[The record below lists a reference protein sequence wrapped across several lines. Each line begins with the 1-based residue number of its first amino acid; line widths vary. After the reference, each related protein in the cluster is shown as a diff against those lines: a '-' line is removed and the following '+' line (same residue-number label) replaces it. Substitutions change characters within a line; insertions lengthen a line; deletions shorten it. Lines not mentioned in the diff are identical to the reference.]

1 MMLWDFDISGG
12 PWGGW
17 VLLGVAMV
25 VVWGLAVAVIVALF
39 HGFRRRH
46 RGAHQPKPSGYPRA

>member
-1 MMLWDFDISGG
+1 MMLWDFDISGSA
-12 PWGGW
+12 WGGW

-39 HGFRRRH
+39 HGFGARH
-46 RGAHQPKPSGYPRA
+46 RRAHQPKPLGYPRA